1 MSFTYSPDFE
11 IILTIFYS
19 LLKIQFD
26 RVILKTM
33 LRKVIHILISIL
45 LLLPL
50 LTGMLGF
57 PQLANNYLPSF
68 QKTCDMDHCDM
79 DHSSPN
85 TPRCPLCPSSSS
97 ANLYFY
103 QEAGAYLPVL
113 TSSFVLVCLDS
124 LTDQEFVKKIFHP
137 PTLLL

>member
-1 MSFTYSPDFE
+1 
-11 IILTIFYS
+11 
-19 LLKIQFD
+19 LKIQFD
-26 RVILKTM
+26 RVILKAM

-50 LTGMLGF
+50 LTGMPGF
-57 PQLANNYLPSF
+57 PQLVNNYLPSF
-68 QKTCDMDHCDM
+68 QKSCDMDDCDMDHCN
-79 DHSSPN
+79 PYL
-85 TPRCPLCPSSSS
+85 PKCPLCPSSGST
-97 ANLYFY
+97 NLYFY

-124 LTDQEFVKKIFHP
+124 LTDQEFVKTIFHP